1 MPRFEPFAG
10 LRYAPGT
17 DVDAVTAPP
26 YDVIDAA
33 QRAELA
39 GRSDANAV
47 RFDLPDEADGPGRY
61 DAAAEL
67 LQSLQDRGT
76 LVTDD
81 TPSFYVYRMVYDDER
96 GRERHTTGIL
106 GALELSRPGEAGILP
121 HEHTTPK
128 AKSDRLDLLRST
140 RHNLSPIW
148 GLSLAK
154 GLTALCTTTGE
165 PEMQS
170 TDEDGV
176 RHQLWRITDPS
187 RLAAIRELVAGQPIV
202 IADGH
207 HRYETSLA
215 YRDERRAVDGEGGA
229 WDATLAYVVELTEDE
244 LAVRPIHRLL
254 HGTPRSTDLVEA
266 LTATFF
272 DATPTEADID
282 LPERMAAFGALGI
295 VLPGDDAYLL
305 KPRPGAFPDDLPD
318 LDSSRLDLAVSTL
331 PSIDLEYQHG
341 IDVVLR
347 RVGAGEAT
355 AGVLLRPATVP
366 QIEATAHTGER
377 MPPKT
382 TFFWPK
388 PRTGFVFRTLT

>member
-10 LRYAPGT
+10 LRYAVGT
-17 DVDAVTAPP
+17 DIDAVTAPP
-26 YDVIDAA
+26 YDVIDAE
-33 QRAELA
+33 QRTSLA
-39 GRSDANAV
+39 ARSDANAV

-61 DAAAEL
+61 DAAAGL
-67 LQSLQDRGT
+67 LADLERTGV

-81 TPSFYVYRMVYDDER
+81 TPSFYVYRMVYADER
-96 GRERHTTGIL
+96 GGERHTTGIL

-154 GLTALCTTTGE
+154 GLTALCHVDG
-165 PEMQS
+165 PPDAVA

-176 RHQLWRITDPS
+176 RHELWRITAPE
-187 RLAAIRELVAGQPIV
+187 RLEAIRQLVAGEPLV

-215 YRDERRAVDGEGGA
+215 YRDERREVDGAGGP
-229 WDATLAYVVELTEDE
+229 WDSTLAYVVELTDEE
-244 LAVRPIHRLL
+244 LAVRAIHRLL
-254 HGTPRSTDLVEA
+254 HGTAESIELVDA
-266 LTATFF
+266 LGTTFF
-272 DATPTEADID
+272 DVTPAASPDA
-282 LPERMAAFGALGI
+282 LPELMLEAGALGL
-295 VLPGDDAYLL
+295 VLPGGAAHLL
-305 KPRPGAFPDDLPD
+305 APRPGAFPDDLPD
-318 LDSSRLDLAVSTL
+318 LDSSRLDLAVSSL
-331 PSIDLEYQHG
+331 PGIELEYQHG
-341 IDVVLR
+341 TDVVLR
-347 RVGAGEAT
+347 RVAAGEAS

-388 PRTGFVFRTLT
+388 PRTGFVFRSLD

>member
-39 GRSDANAV
+39 SRSDANAV

-81 TPSFYVYRMVYDDER
+81 APSFYVYRMVYDDER

>member
-33 QRAELA
+33 QRSALA
-39 GRSDANAV
+39 DRSDANVV

-61 DAAAEL
+61 EAAALLLHEL
-67 LQSLQDRGT
+67 TRRGV
-76 LVTDD
+76 LVADGA
-81 TPSFYVYRMVYDDER
+81 PSFYVYRMTYRDEA
-96 GRERHTTGIL
+96 GRSRHTTGVL
-106 GALELSRPGEAGILP
+106 GALELSRPGEGGILP

-128 AKSDRLDLLRST
+128 AKSDRLDLLRAT

-154 GLTALCTTTGE
+154 GLTALCPVDG
-165 PEMQS
+165 PPAMAA

-176 RHQLWRITDPS
+176 RHELWLVDDAGTIG
-187 RLAAIRELVAGQPIV
+187 AIRELVAGQPVV

-215 YRDERRAVDGEGGA
+215 YRDERRAVDGEGGP
-229 WDATLAYVVELTEDE
+229 WDATLALVVELTDDE

-254 HGTPRSTDLVEA
+254 HGTPRSNELVEA
-266 LTATFF
+266 LATRFF
-272 DATPTEADID
+272 DATPAEAGPD
-282 LPERMAAFGALGI
+282 LPEQMAAAGALAI
-295 VLPGDDAYLL
+295 VLPGGGAHLL
-305 KPRPGAFPDDLPD
+305 TPRPGAFPDDIPD
-318 LDSSRLDLAVSTL
+318 LDSSRLDLAISTL
-331 PSIDLEYQHG
+331 PNIDVEYQHG
-341 IDVVLR
+341 TDVVLR
-347 RVGAGEAT
+347 RVAAGEAT

-382 TFFWPK
+382 TFFHPK
-388 PRTGFVFRTLT
+388 PRTGIVFRRL